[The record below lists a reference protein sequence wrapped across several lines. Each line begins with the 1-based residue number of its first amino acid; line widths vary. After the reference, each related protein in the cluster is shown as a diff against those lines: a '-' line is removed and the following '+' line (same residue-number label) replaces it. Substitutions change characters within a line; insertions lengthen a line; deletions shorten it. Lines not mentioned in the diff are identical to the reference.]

1 MFDFK
6 SLLVF
11 VTRLLGLPALL
22 ALLLSLNVQA
32 QAPKSSPDRFQ
43 VSADGQEVLDQD
55 TRLIWRRCLEGMRY
69 EAGRCLGEPQPLAW
83 SQGVD
88 WAKAVSMPTTSWR
101 MPTMMELSSVID
113 MNRHGAP
120 VDPVLFPD
128 TPRAY
133 VWSATV
139 NERTPSH
146 AWVMFYANGYMMS
159 AQQSISYFVR
169 LVREKG

>member
-1 MFDFK
+1 MFVFK
-6 SLLVF
+6 SFLAF

-22 ALLLSLNVQA
+22 ALLLCLNVQA

-69 EAGRCLGEPQPLAW
+69 EAGRCLGEPQALAW

-88 WAKAVSMPTTSWR
+88 WAKAVSLPTTSWR
-101 MPTMMELSSVID
+101 MPTMMELTSVID

-128 TPRAY
+128 TPRVY